1 MRATLNI
8 LLVTHMNVFAVSIR
22 VPLDNLVEDATEVR
36 PMIERTD
43 VVVQENALNIGHI
56 MTQSTSALSTS
67 ARIFSLV
74 QLTR

>member
-8 LLVTHMNVFAVSIR
+8 LLVTHTNVFAVSIR
-22 VPLDNLVEDATEVR
+22 VPLDNLVEDVAEVR

-43 VVVQENALNIGHI
+43 DVVQENALNIGHI

-67 ARIFSLV
+67 TRIFSLV